1 MKMSPI
7 VSGSTELQVTI
18 SPLPLA
24 CILVEAA
31 ADIAPEL
38 IPVSVYRT
46 KGDSP
51 KDLFQGED
59 VEDDVSLST

>member
-1 MKMSPI
+1 MAPI
-7 VSGSTELQVTI
+7 VSGSTELQVTT

-31 ADIAPEL
+31 ADIATEL

-51 KDLFQGED
+51 KELFHS
-59 VEDDVSLST
+59 VL